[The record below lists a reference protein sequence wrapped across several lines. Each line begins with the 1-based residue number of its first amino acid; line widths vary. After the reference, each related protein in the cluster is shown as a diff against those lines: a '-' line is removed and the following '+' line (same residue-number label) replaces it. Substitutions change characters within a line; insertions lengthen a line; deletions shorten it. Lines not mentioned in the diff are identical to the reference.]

1 MEKGLK
7 RNNEDTKTEMNRTVK
22 FLSWIKSWIRKKQ
35 ESKTMLERKDRW
47 ITETKIELKITL
59 EVLENVSD
67 REVNNK
73 LKMRQTEE
81 TISQKEQTIQIQKL
95 KEGKQLLLFI
105 S

>member
-1 MEKGLK
+1 
-7 RNNEDTKTEMNRTVK
+7 
-22 FLSWIKSWIRKKQ
+22 
-35 ESKTMLERKDRW
+35 MLERKDRG

-81 TISQKEQTIQIQKL
+81 TISQK
-95 KEGKQLLLFI
+95 
-105 S
+105 